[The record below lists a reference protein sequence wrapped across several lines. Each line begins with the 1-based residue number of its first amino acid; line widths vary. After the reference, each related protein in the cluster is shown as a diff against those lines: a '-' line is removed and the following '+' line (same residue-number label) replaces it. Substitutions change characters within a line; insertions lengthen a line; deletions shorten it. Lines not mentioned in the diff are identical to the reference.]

1 MAALSFLLVN
11 FCDLSSLEDL
21 VALSFLLADFVVNFS
36 FFFEPALD
44 PLSRP
49 NLDVSVFFFDEPA
62 SAPLS
67 RLNADV
73 SVFFFDEPASAPLSS
88 IKPEADLSPL
98 ETLKP
103 FDSLP
108 LFNENFFF
116 LSAII

>member
-1 MAALSFLLVN
+1 M
-11 FCDLSSLEDL
+11 
-21 VALSFLLADFVVNFS
+21 VALSFLLAEFVVNFS

-49 NLDVSVFFFDEPA
+49 N
-62 SAPLS
+62 
-67 RLNADV
+67 ADV

-88 IKPEADLSPL
+88 VKPEADLSPL